1 MPRFGRG
8 DGRRDH
14 AFRAARYAVTN
25 KYGKR
30 AIPPLDRYGR
40 RAILTGAMKM
50 TMHIDEDVLAQVME
64 LTGAKTKT
72 QAVEMALT
80 EMARRHKQKKFF
92 QKGLG
97 LTPEQLG
104 EYGRALMEIHG
115 DSMDI
120 DEAAVQR
127 FIAKSDARRAAKQ
140 ARELK
145 VAEDQ

>member
-1 MPRFGRG
+1 
-8 DGRRDH
+8 
-14 AFRAARYAVTN
+14 
-25 KYGKR
+25 
-30 AIPPLDRYGR
+30 
-40 RAILTGAMKM
+40 MKM

-145 VAEDQ
+145 VAEDQAPYRTGQGQAGSSS